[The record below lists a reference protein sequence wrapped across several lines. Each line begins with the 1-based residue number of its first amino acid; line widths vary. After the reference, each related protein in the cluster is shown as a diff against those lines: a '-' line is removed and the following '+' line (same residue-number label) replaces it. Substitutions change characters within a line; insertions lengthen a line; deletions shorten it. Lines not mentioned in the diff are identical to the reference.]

1 MNNPFW
7 YTAIVVGQSQ
17 FCFRHPYVRIVKIM
31 PVSDE
36 ILITWVARGDS
47 HALEMLYDRHAAM
60 VLGILVRILG
70 ERTVAENLLQETFW
84 QVWQSARTY
93 SSQTG
98 ALTGWLFRIARSL
111 ALAEIQTRVKT
122 NGKIE

>member
-1 MNNPFW
+1 MSNRFC

-17 FCFRHPYVRIVKIM
+17 FCFGSPYLRIVKIM
-31 PVSDE
+31 RVNDE
-36 ILITWVARGDS
+36 ILITRVARGDN

-70 ERTVAENLLQETFW
+70 KRTIAENLLQETFW
-84 QVWQSARTY
+84 QVWRSATTY

-98 ALTGWLFRIARSL
+98 PVPGWLFRIARSL
-111 ALAEIQTRVKT
+111 AMEEIQTGVKT
-122 NGKIE
+122 RDEIE